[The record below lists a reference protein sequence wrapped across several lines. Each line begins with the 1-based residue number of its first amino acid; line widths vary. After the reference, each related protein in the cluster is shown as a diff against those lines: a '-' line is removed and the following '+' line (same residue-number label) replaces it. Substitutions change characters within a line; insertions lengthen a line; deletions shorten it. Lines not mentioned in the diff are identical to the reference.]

1 MQSGLSWITILRK
14 RQAFR
19 AAFFGFDPGKIAK
32 FGAKDIDKLLA
43 NPEIIRNR
51 AKVEAAVT
59 NAQAT
64 LKVQKIFGS
73 LDSFLWNLVDGQPV
87 INHWTNVSQ
96 IPAKTPIS
104 ERLAKELKAQ
114 GFKFIGPTVAYAFMQ
129 AIGMVNDH
137 ETGCDRHKELA
148 RRVRPARSKVLKVAL
163 EPAVDWAKRPRS
175 SGTGILLRF
184 GHCPGVISKHTT
196 FGFLIRVCIYKFCG
210 HPVPLGSAVPL
221 IESLKSKT
229 I

>member
-1 MQSGLSWITILRK
+1 LHALLSLMEPKRCSWARDPLLIEYHDTEWGVPSHKDNRLFEMIVLESMQSGLSWITILRK

-19 AAFFGFDPGKIAK
+19 AAFFGFDPRKIAK

-73 LDSFLWNLVDGQPV
+73 LDSFLWNLVDGKPV
-87 INHWTNVSQ
+87 INHWKNASQ

-104 ERLAKELKAQ
+104 ERLAKEFKAQ

-148 RRVRPARSKVLKVAL
+148 R
-163 EPAVDWAKRPRS
+163 PRQ
-175 SGTGILLRF
+175 TGKI
-184 GHCPGVISKHTT
+184 
-196 FGFLIRVCIYKFCG
+196 
-210 HPVPLGSAVPL
+210 
-221 IESLKSKT
+221 
-229 I
+229 